1 MKLPFGWT
9 AETLGDI
16 VQFGG
21 VGLMALG
28 VGIQYNLT
36 GAIAVFALGL
46 PILTIQR
53 HMRERHV
60 MDCMTLDALI
70 QVRRALQSQQEG
82 EKLALEVVRDI
93 NALLKRIADEGITR
107 D

>member
-1 MKLPFGWT
+1 MQLPFGWT
-9 AETLGDI
+9 VDTLTDI

-28 VGIQYNLT
+28 VGINYDLT

-53 HMRERHV
+53 HMREQKHLNLL
-60 MDCMTLDALI
+60 TLQAI
-70 QVRRALQSQQEG
+70 QAMHMRFEAQTMG
-82 EKLALEVVRDI
+82 DKLTLEMVRDLHK
-93 NALLKRIADEGITR
+93 LLKVIAEEGITR